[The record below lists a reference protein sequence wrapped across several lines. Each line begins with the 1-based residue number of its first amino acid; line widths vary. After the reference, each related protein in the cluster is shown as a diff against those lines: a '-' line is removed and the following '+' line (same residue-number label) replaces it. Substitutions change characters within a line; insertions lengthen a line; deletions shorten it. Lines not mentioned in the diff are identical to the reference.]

1 MDTLL
6 ADVRYGLRLLRKS
19 PVFALITVAT
29 LALGIGANTALYSV
43 VDAVVLRA
51 LPYHDPDG
59 LAMVWE
65 DSSYVGFPRNTPAPG
80 NYFSWKE
87 LNRTFSDMAAT
98 RGASAN
104 LTTDGPPEYVLGR
117 RVTAN
122 FFAVL
127 GVQPLRGRAFTEEE
141 DRTGAPVAMISYGLW
156 QRRYGGRDNVVG
168 SDIVMNGASRTVIGV
183 MPHSFVFRNR
193 DIDFWTPIEFTPDE
207 TVQRDSHFLNVVGR
221 LRPDVTMERAA
232 EDMRE
237 VAARLAR
244 EHTATNARVG
254 AVVVPLKDDLLG
266 VTSLQLIVLL
276 AAAGCVLLIACANVA
291 SLLLSR
297 SLSRRNEM
305 AVRAALGATG
315 GRLVRQLVVE
325 SMVLA
330 IAGGVAG
337 VVTAP
342 VAIRLLATIVPL
354 TVSAPTASVAEPRL
368 IAFALLVTI
377 VTGLLFGMLPAL
389 QTARGSLEQTLRQSG
404 RAAVGGRTIARD
416 VLVVTQIAAALVL
429 LVAAGLLVRTLANL
443 RGVDVGFRPDRLL
456 TLRTALP
463 ERKYEDFKDQAGVLR
478 SSRGRR
484 ASLPDVVD
492 AAYVSTLPFRS
503 TGNTWGYEVEGR
515 PPAID
520 QDALFRSGT
529 PDYLRTIGATL
540 VAGRLPEE
548 RDTRDA
554 PPVLVINETF
564 ARLYWPDESPIGRRV
579 RFGDEDAPWRTIV
592 GVVRDVRER
601 GYKVEMKPAA
611 YVAVHLSGQRLDA
624 GKSRGANAQATRR
637 PSSPPFARSS
647 PASIPNS
654 RWRPCGRWKRSSIMD
669 VVDRTAQTTLLGA
682 FAGLALL
689 LACLGLYGVL
699 SYAVAQRTRE
709 IGVRMA
715 LGATASGIVRLVVA
729 RGLTLTATGLG
740 LGLVIAWFAVRTMRS
755 LLVGVGTGDPM
766 TFARRHRSARRR
778 RPAGVRGAGPPGRPY
793 RSGARP
799 AAGIVE
805 IHSSL
810 GRFRQNVE
818 GARRFAGPR
827 RVRGFVYT

>member
-6 ADVRYGLRLLRKS
+6 ADIRYGLRLLRKS

-156 QRRYGGRDNVVG
+156 QRRYGGRENVVG

-193 DIDFWTPIEFTPDE
+193 DIDFWTPIQFTPDE

-232 EDMRE
+232 EDMRD

-416 VLVVTQIAAALVL
+416 VLVVAQIAAALVL

-463 ERKYEDFKDQAGVLR
+463 ERKYEDFKDQRAFFDRVVADV
-478 SSRGRR
+478 RR
-484 ASLPDVVD
+484 LPDVVD

-554 PPVLVINETF
+554 PPILVINETF

-611 YVAVHLSGQRLDA
+611 YVPFTYLVDGWTPESLVVRTTGDPTAIVAAIRQVVARIDPEQPVAAVRTMEEILD
-624 GKSRGANAQATRR
+624 
-637 PSSPPFARSS
+637 
-647 PASIPNS
+647 
-654 RWRPCGRWKRSSIMD
+654 MD

-729 RGLTLTATGLG
+729 QGLTLTATGLG
-740 LGLVIAWFAVRTMRS
+740 LGLLIAWFAVRTMRS

-766 TFARRHRSARRR
+766 TFAAVIGLL
-778 RPAGVRGAGPPGRPY
+778 AGVALLACAVPALRA
-793 RSGARP
+793 ARIDP
-799 AAGIVE
+799 VRV
-805 IHSSL
+805 L
-810 GRFRQNVE
+810 RQE
-818 GARRFAGPR
+818 L
-827 RVRGFVYT
+827 